1 MVSLILIYLFGIEV
15 RLLKSTSLIFVM
27 LMNQQRNAKKVKA
40 CESSSRLFSLE
51 SNQILRGFSSSLVKC
66 ERKPDYLIR
75 TSAYVNV
82 TISNK

>member
-1 MVSLILIYLFGIEV
+1 MVSLILFYLFGIEV

-51 SNQILRGFSSSLVKC
+51 SNQILRGFSSSLVRSAN
-66 ERKPDYLIR
+66 EQSPDYFIR

-82 TISNK
+82 PM